1 MEKTKVKVLDVII
14 GKFNYDSII
23 VKIDGVETEICF
35 NKEVNVSEYNGK
47 DAYLIKENDQYK
59 ITPFVDNDIK
69 KNYKTKK

>member
-14 GKFNYDSII
+14 GKFDYDSII
-23 VKIDGVETEICF
+23 VQVDNVKTEICF
-35 NKEVNVSEYNGK
+35 NKEVNISEYKGKYIYLTKENGK
-47 DAYLIKENDQYK
+47 YK